1 MKKFITKAH
10 SPQCR
15 RARQMQRI
23 DDVRNAEHSKDVEE
37 HAVDLASAHA
47 EQHVAR
53 IFADHVNEWDC
64 NLAPLLLQLGKFRRL
79 HDPQAD
85 VETDDHQDDAG
96 DKSDAPAPGKK
107 LLLRQSG
114 CNRDDACREAQ
125 PDRETDLRQALEQP
139 PLVLGRVFVRHQNR
153 PTPFSAKPDALQHAQ
168 DQKMIGAATPFW
180 L

>member
-1 MKKFITKAH
+1 MGF
-10 SPQCR
+10 
-15 RARQMQRI
+15 
-23 DDVRNAEHSKDVEE
+23 
-37 HAVDLASAHA
+37 
-47 EQHVAR
+47 
-53 IFADHVNEWDC
+53 
-64 NLAPLLLQLGKFRRL
+64 APLLLQLGKFRRL

-139 PLVLGRVFVRHQNR
+139 PLVLGRVFVRHQNH